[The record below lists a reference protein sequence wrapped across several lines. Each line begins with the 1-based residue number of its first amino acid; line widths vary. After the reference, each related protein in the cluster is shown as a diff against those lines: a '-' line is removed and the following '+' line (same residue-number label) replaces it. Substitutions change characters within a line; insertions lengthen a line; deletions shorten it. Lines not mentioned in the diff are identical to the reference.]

1 MKKFV
6 VLLGLFV
13 LLFVTGCGN
22 NVSELNINNTK
33 KIIES
38 HLKDMK
44 DVEDDTLTDV
54 YGLDLSLMDEH
65 VIKLNDDG
73 DLYAIIKTSKKSDVK
88 NDMQDYFEKIKKFN
102 ENYSP
107 ERLEILDNRV
117 EKEIGDYLIYI
128 VAEKADDIYKEIVN
142 SLKKR
147 RGFKPL
153 SLLFCECIF
162 FTMS

>member
-22 NVSELNINNTK
+22 NASELNIDNTK

-142 SLKKR
+142 SL
-147 RGFKPL
+147 
-153 SLLFCECIF
+153 
-162 FTMS
+162 